1 MMFASVSSF
10 VGDMCRVSLA
20 TQTKRKTPQRT
31 EQRASHERRV
41 TCHDV
46 MRRLC
51 RKKKSSFPCFVVKE
65 EEDSL
70 RLPSFD
76 GRDTTRYIYIC
87 VCDTDTHDKCDAV
100 FGSER
105 GVRERCVS
113 AVFNEKEATTKTRL
127 SYVFVIVVDSHHH
140 QKPPLDMLGMK
151 YVCGLSYHVT
161 EIGYNIGLIKYTSV
175 LM

>member
-1 MMFASVSSF
+1 MFASVSSF

-105 GVRERCVS
+105 GVHERCVS
-113 AVFNEKEATTKTRL
+113 DAFNDTEATTKHRRDEAIVSL
-127 SYVFVIVVDSHHH
+127 SSSSTKTSSF
-140 QKPPLDMLGMK
+140 GMK
-151 YVCGLSYHVT
+151 YVCGFSYHVT
-161 EIGYNIGLIKYTSV
+161 EIG
-175 LM
+175 

>member
-65 EEDSL
+65 EDDSL
-70 RLPSFD
+70 RLSSFD
-76 GRDTTRYIYIC
+76 ARDTTRYIYIYAC
-87 VCDTDTHDKCDAV
+87 AIQIHTINVMRCLGRSVVFARDA
-100 FGSER
+100 SQP
-105 GVRERCVS
+105 CS
-113 AVFNEKEATTKTRL
+113 TKKKRRQRR
-127 SYVFVIVVDSHHH
+127 D
-140 QKPPLDMLGMK
+140 
-151 YVCGLSYHVT
+151 
-161 EIGYNIGLIKYTSV
+161 
-175 LM
+175 